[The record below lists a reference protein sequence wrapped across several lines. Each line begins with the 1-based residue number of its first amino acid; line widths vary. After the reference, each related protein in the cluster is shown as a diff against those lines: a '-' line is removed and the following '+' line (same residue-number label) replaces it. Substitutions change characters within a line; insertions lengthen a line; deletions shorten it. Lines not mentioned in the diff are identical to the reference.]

1 MGSPFVPIV
10 GFGLVVWGFVLLL
23 QGPLRR
29 APPGALPGHVE
40 ARRLVAHDYGGLRD
54 EQEKHPRRLLLAGFG
69 LIALGLALALAWG
82 AIWA

>member
-23 QGPLRR
+23 QGTLRR
-29 APPGALPGHVE
+29 DPTGDLTGYFE
-40 ARRLVAHDYGGLRD
+40 ARKMFAHDYDGIRD